1 MPSYLDLGLLGVVA
15 VSALLA
21 MLRGFTREVMAILSW
36 GVAAAAAIYFYPLLV
51 PKLAD
56 AASPIFIAKDAL
68 RPYIAGAAIFFLA
81 LILVSIVTIRISS
94 AILDSKIGPLDRA
107 LGFAF
112 GALRGLLLCAIAFIF
127 FNWLAPE
134 ATSANA
140 DSSSALRNQWLANSR
155 ALPLLKATSDQ
166 LLALLPDDPDGII
179 AKLKKHKPGGGEDAP
194 PPETDPEP
202 KAAPVTPSP
211 PARPKAQ
218 LAPPAAPAAP
228 TASDDRHKL
237 DSLVKGAR

>member
-1 MPSYLDLGLLGVVA
+1 MPSYLDLGLLGVVV

-21 MLRGFTREVMAILSW
+21 MLRGFTREIMAILSW

-112 GALRGLLLCAIAFIF
+112 GAVRGLLLCAIAFIF

-179 AKLKKHKPGGGEDAP
+179 AKLKKHKPGGEDAP

-218 LAPPAAPAAP
+218 LAPPAAPTAP
-228 TASDDRHKL
+228 AASDDRHKL
-237 DSLVKGAR
+237 DSLVRGAR

>member
-1 MPSYLDLGLLGVVA
+1 
-15 VSALLA
+15 
-21 MLRGFTREVMAILSW
+21 
-36 GVAAAAAIYFYPLLV
+36 
-51 PKLAD
+51 
-56 AASPIFIAKDAL
+56 
-68 RPYIAGAAIFFLA
+68 
-81 LILVSIVTIRISS
+81 
-94 AILDSKIGPLDRA
+94 
-107 LGFAF
+107 
-112 GALRGLLLCAIAFIF
+112 
-127 FNWLAPE
+127 
-134 ATSANA
+134 
-140 DSSSALRNQWLANSR
+140 
-155 ALPLLKATSDQ
+155 LLKATSDQ